1 MQINQEQKKK
11 TNPIFESSARSSR
24 TRACCRVPRRRL
36 PQAQRRWQRP
46 DAGGTQRRYSSKWK
60 HQSLCSTAEK
70 LKQCWPCGPSG
81 GFLQQLKL
89 GALKWPVTVLSLFYH
104 HTDRGK
110 KKKETT
116 HSGSSK
122 WLRTS
127 DAPAPRKGKSCVRI
141 HSGRA
146 AMICRLHTY
155 LHKRKK

>member
-1 MQINQEQKKK
+1 MRA
-11 TNPIFESSARSSR
+11 AREVQGPGLV
-24 TRACCRVPRRRL
+24 AGC
-36 PQAQRRWQRP
+36 P
-46 DAGGTQRRYSSKWK
+46 DAASPRLSGGGSAPM
-60 HQSLCSTAEK
+60 LG
-70 LKQCWPCGPSG
+70 GPSG
-81 GFLQQLKL
+81 ATHRNESI
-89 GALKWPVTVLSLFYH
+89 GACAPLPRNWSNADPVDPAEVSYNSWSWVLWNGLWQCFPSS
-104 HTDRGK
+104 TITQTGGK